1 MIESRI
7 ERLIAL
13 DDYVKAI
20 GLENGVGKL
29 NILDAITLQK
39 QIEKLVTNALEDL
52 AVVEQFEQEDFD
64 KRDIG
69 F

>member
-1 MIESRI
+1 MVESRI

-52 AVVEQFEQEDFD
+52 EVVEQFEQEDFD

-69 F
+69 C

>member
-39 QIEKLVTNALEDL
+39 QIEKLVTNALKDL
-52 AVVEQFEQEDFD
+52 AVVEQFE
-64 KRDIG
+64 
-69 F
+69 

>member
-13 DDYVKAI
+13 DDYVKAV
-20 GLENGVGKL
+20 GLESGVGKL
-29 NILDAITLQK
+29 NILDAIALQK

>member
-52 AVVEQFEQEDFD
+52 AVVEQFEQDDFD

>member
-1 MIESRI
+1 MVESRI

-52 AVVEQFEQEDFD
+52 AVIEQFEQEDFD
-64 KRDIG
+64 KRDIHS
-69 F
+69 

>member
-1 MIESRI
+1 MVESRI

-39 QIEKLVTNALEDL
+39 QIEKLVTSALEDL

>member
-1 MIESRI
+1 MIKSRI

-39 QIEKLVTNALEDL
+39 QIEKLVTNALKDL

-64 KRDIG
+64 KRDIHS
-69 F
+69 

>member
-29 NILDAITLQK
+29 NILDAVTLQK
-39 QIEKLVTNALEDL
+39 QIEKLVTDALENL
-52 AVVEQFEQEDFD
+52 TVIEQFEQEDFD

-69 F
+69 C

>member
-1 MIESRI
+1 MVESRI

-69 F
+69 C

>member
-39 QIEKLVTNALEDL
+39 QIEKLVTNALKDL

-64 KRDIG
+64 KRDIHS
-69 F
+69 

>member
-1 MIESRI
+1 MVESRI

-52 AVVEQFEQEDFD
+52 VVVEQFEQEDFD

>member
-1 MIESRI
+1 MKESRI

-39 QIEKLVTNALEDL
+39 QIEKLVTDALEDL
-52 AVVEQFEQEDFD
+52 TVVERFEQEDFD
-64 KRDIG
+64 KRDIHS
-69 F
+69 

>member
-1 MIESRI
+1 MVESRI

>member
-20 GLENGVGKL
+20 GFENGVGKL

-39 QIEKLVTNALEDL
+39 QIEKLVTDALEDL

-64 KRDIG
+64 KRDIHS
-69 F
+69 

>member
-1 MIESRI
+1 MTESRI

>member
-64 KRDIG
+64 KRDIHS
-69 F
+69 

>member
-1 MIESRI
+1 MVESRI

-64 KRDIG
+64 KRDIHS
-69 F
+69 